1 MESFDGVDGVAF
13 QNMHR
18 GISSNS
24 VATIP
29 EGSLTFE
36 YNELKRKL
44 DRKEV
49 DYKRKEKECV
59 GYQKEIARIHKEVK
73 LSAAEMQ
80 SLRDR
85 NDQLQQSLIN
95 SRLLSQNA
103 RDDADSKLSNTR
115 IRELESALGASIHK
129 FNISESDNESLKQT
143 VQLLQSKLQN
153 FESQVESLRSSESKA
168 VDELVAYRT
177 EAKTK
182 EAVLDE
188 KLKSANA
195 AMKELNDANI
205 TINNLRNEI
214 EQRKLQSDQN
224 ERAFNDLKEDFRK
237 LRSTLEVRSE
247 TNSVL
252 RAQLEEIN
260 GSKFTIS
267 KDEMERLKGYEAENK
282 KVASRNKDLSKS
294 VDLYMGLLTRAES
307 EKELVQKEYKDLQL
321 EHSKIKADLSRVMQ
335 EKGTSLSSM
344 KTLKAEV
351 VQLRRDNKEM
361 VAELKELK
369 ENPAYDVAE
378 IRNMKTG
385 LLTLEKSKHDEIELK
400 QEEKKKRF
408 AAEESLKALRS
419 RVSFLLEQL
428 DQASQLSVAWQ
439 EEKTLMQAELAA
451 LHSTNSDLR
460 QRLAYVQQ
468 TYVTRHIRELPE
480 EEVKLRQSVNGT
492 KSRPVDGEPWT
503 NNTQLAFGKQPA
515 QLTEAEDVLTGR
527 SGKNISEFGGVFNKA
542 ITDVIPNSP
551 ESAIERALF
560 DITCAF
566 SSGVRSKPKGPKG
579 SRRKKGS
586 VKSVYRVQQD
596 EHEGTCDIVVATDEN
611 PANYDADAAEMLNGL
626 QIPAFLKFAVSRP
639 TSKLFVI
646 FAEKIASMLNFFRAS
661 IVDLLEDISDSRME
675 VAKSM
680 SKTAVSNSRF
690 DQIRDRFVKE
700 RFAKQKMIMKYIRE
714 QMKHSDMR
722 VVIDQVVKKARD
734 QLDEIE
740 ATPDYGGWQ
749 ASAVNAT
756 KDLFIQLVQ
765 VADQLALAGASSGT
779 NTGPVG
785 GLEIRLPQSLVDD
798 ETLNGVISLICG
810 VFSFENYSSSGV
822 NAGDFHGEE
831 AVTNNKEIDDAV
843 ITESSLTV
851 ARVFHNPKLTENYIS
866 RILLLNLRNNQL
878 TDLSAKLLASFVEKS
893 SELRMLDIRE
903 NYITEAGAKL
913 LFDATR
919 KNPSILYVTQKQGGF
934 MIEGHREIVG
944 STQAQPKSMNRD
956 SFERLVGSI
965 KHPLR
970 IDIRDNTTNQ
980 HVMQGFLDSIEFKHK
995 SEAESEVAH
1004 TEASESV
1011 DRMGGKWT
1019 ASGII
1024 KNTPSKLDRAMRPQ
1038 SASSP
1043 GRTSL
1048 NRPPLNRPHSAY
1060 NTRGANT
1067 FDIGTVDEDDDDDDA
1082 KGLNVSI
1089 GVKSLRNSYN
1099 ADNYHAGS
1107 NDASNIQEV
1116 IQRRQ
1121 SNDKLTGPTELF
1133 NATSAGTGAKG
1144 KIGSIIDEQ
1153 IRQMQESGGKQT
1165 TMSGSVVTKKG
1176 IAESSP
1182 LRKEAKREL
1191 TVRER
1196 TLTKTKAVYSS
1207 TMKIPGDDKEDDLLS
1222 KFHHGNSTMNTP
1234 TKFGP
1239 KGVKSDPLFASPLPR
1254 PNSANSIVRDRL
1266 QSAKERSLTVQSP
1279 RTHTSSAHPGSA
1291 KKKMKSKSPHSLL
1304 DSLQKL
1310 NPGVLF

>member
-1 MESFDGVDGVAF
+1 MDSFDGAEGVAF
-13 QNMHR
+13 QSMHR
-18 GISSNS
+18 GVSSNS

-103 RDDADSKLSNTR
+103 RDDADSKLANSR

-129 FNISESDNESLKQT
+129 YNLSEADNESSKQT
-143 VQLLQSKLQN
+143 ILLLQSKLQN
-153 FESQVESLRSSESKA
+153 FESQVESLRNSESKA
-168 VDELVAYRT
+168 VDELVSYRT
-177 EAKTK
+177 ESKAK

-188 KLKSANA
+188 KLKTANSALKDLA
-195 AMKELNDANI
+195 EANI
-205 TINNLRNEI
+205 TINRLRNEI
-214 EQRKLQSDQN
+214 EQRKLNSEQN
-224 ERAFNDLKEDFRK
+224 EKTIIELKEDLRK

-267 KDEMERLKGYEAENK
+267 KDEMDRLKSYETENK

-307 EKELVQKEYKDLQL
+307 EKELIQKEYKDLQI

-344 KTLKAEV
+344 KALKTEV
-351 VQLRRDNKEM
+351 VQLRRDNKDM
-361 VAELKELK
+361 IAELKELK
-369 ENPAYDVAE
+369 ENPSYDIAE

-400 QEEKKKRF
+400 QEEKKKRHV
-408 AAEESLKALRS
+408 AEESLKALRS

-439 EEKTLMQAELAA
+439 EEKTLLQSELAA
-451 LHSTNSDLR
+451 LHATNSDLR
-460 QRLAYVQQ
+460 QRLVYVQQ
-468 TYVTRHIRELPE
+468 TFVTRHIRDLPE
-480 EEVKLRQSVNGT
+480 EEVKLRQSINSG
-492 KSRPVDGEPWT
+492 KSKPIDGEPWT
-503 NNTQLAFGKQPA
+503 NNTQLGFGKQPA
-515 QLTEAEDVLTGR
+515 QLTEAEDILTGR
-527 SGKNISEFGGVFNKA
+527 AGKHISEFGGVFNKA
-542 ITDVIPNSP
+542 ITDVIPHSP

-566 SSGVRSKPKGPKG
+566 SSGVRSKSKGVKG

-586 VKSVYRVQQD
+586 LKSVYRVQQD
-596 EHEGTCDIVVATDEN
+596 EHEGTCDIVVTPDESTN
-611 PANYDADAAEMLNGL
+611 NYDADAAEMLNGL

-639 TSKLFVI
+639 TSKLFII
-646 FAEKIASMLNFFRAS
+646 FSEKIASMLNFFRAT

-675 VAKSM
+675 IARSI
-680 SKTAVSNSRF
+680 SKTTVSSNRF

-734 QLDEIE
+734 QLEEIE

-749 ASAVNAT
+749 ATAVNAT
-756 KDLFIQLVQ
+756 KDLLVQLVQ
-765 VADQLALAGASSGT
+765 IADQLALAGASSGT
-779 NTGPVG
+779 STGPVG

-798 ETLNGVISLICG
+798 ETLNGVLSLICG
-810 VFSFENYSSSGV
+810 VFSFENSSSSGA
-822 NAGDFHGEE
+822 NASDFHGDE

-843 ITESSLTV
+843 ITEASLTV
-851 ARVFHNPKLTENYIS
+851 AKVFHNPKLTENYIS

-903 NYITEAGAKL
+903 NYITEVGAKL

-944 STQAQPKSMNRD
+944 SVQAQPKNMNRD
-956 SFERLVGSI
+956 AFERLVGNI

-970 IDIRDNTTNQ
+970 IDIRDNTTDQ
-980 HVMQGFLDSIEFKHK
+980 GVMQGFLDSIEFKPK
-995 SEAESEVAH
+995 TESSETVR
-1004 TEASESV
+1004 TEASDSG

-1024 KNTPSKLDRAMRPQ
+1024 KSTPTKLDRAMRPQ

-1067 FDIGTVDEDDDDDDA
+1067 RDLGALDDEDDDDDDT

-1089 GVKSLRNSYN
+1089 GVKSLRSSYS
-1099 ADNYHAGS
+1099 ADNYNAGS

-1121 SNDKLTGPTELF
+1121 SNDKMTGPTELF
-1133 NATSAGTGAKG
+1133 TATSAGTHSKG

-1182 LRKEAKREL
+1182 LKKEAKREL

-1196 TLTKTKAVYSS
+1196 TLTRTKAVYSS
-1207 TMKIPGDDKEDDLLS
+1207 TMKIPGDDKEDDLIQ
-1222 KFHHGNSTMNTP
+1222 KFHGSSTMNTP

-1239 KGVKSDPLFASPLPR
+1239 KGIKNDPLFASPLPR

-1279 RTHTSSAHPGSA
+1279 RGSSSNALPSSG
-1291 KKKMKSKSPHSLL
+1291 KKKMKTKSPHSLL